1 MGYSPRVSKELD
13 PTEGLTLSLSLNE
26 VTVLVESI
34 LSL

>member
-1 MGYSPRVSKELD
+1 MGYSPWVSKELD
-13 PTEGLTLSLSLNE
+13 PTEGPTLSLSLNE